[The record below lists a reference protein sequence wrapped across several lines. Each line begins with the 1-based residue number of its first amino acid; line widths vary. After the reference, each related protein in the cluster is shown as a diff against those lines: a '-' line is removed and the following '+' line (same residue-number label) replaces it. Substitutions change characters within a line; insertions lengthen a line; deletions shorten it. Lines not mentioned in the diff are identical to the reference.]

1 MGFGVAGALGARLGA
16 PDRPVVS
23 VCGDGGFLMF
33 PSAVATA
40 VEYRI
45 PVVWLVWNNLGYVS
59 ILDQQLGYFG
69 AGRELVTSF
78 RDGGGRLFSPDYA
91 AMARAMGAE
100 GRTVERPTDLA
111 EQLDWAIHAERPVV
125 LDVRVDRDAKPLAAG
140 TWELPPLPHPQ
151 PTFGWQED

>member
-1 MGFGVAGALGARLGA
+1 
-16 PDRPVVS
+16 
-23 VCGDGGFLMF
+23 MF

-40 VEYRI
+40 VEYQI

-78 RDGGGRLFSPDYA
+78 RDPGGQLFSPDYA

-100 GRTVERPTDLA
+100 GQTVERPSDLA
-111 EQLDWAIHAERPVV
+111 GQLDAAIRAERPVV
-125 LDVRVDRDAKPLAAG
+125 LDVRVDRDAKTLAAG
-140 TWELPPLPHPQ
+140 SWELPPLPHPM

>member
-1 MGFGVAGALGARLGA
+1 
-16 PDRPVVS
+16 
-23 VCGDGGFLMF
+23 MF

-78 RDGGGRLFSPDYA
+78 RDPAGQLFSPDYA
-91 AMARAMGAE
+91 AMARAMGAD
-100 GRTVERPTDLA
+100 GRTVERPSDLA
-111 EQLDWAIHAERPVV
+111 EQLDAAIRAERPVV

-140 TWELPPLPHPQ
+140 TWELPPLPHPM
-151 PTFGWQED
+151 PTFGWGED